1 MHRKSAAP
9 EGRSAAVGL
18 VFAGALTAA
27 LAGAV
32 GCDGAA
38 DGESEK
44 GAPLRQ
50 TNVAVALVRPDSMVQ
65 HSVLPVTALPW
76 QQATLAF
83 QEPGA
88 VAAVLVDLDD
98 AVSAG
103 QELAHLDDDL
113 IRAAVSEAEAGLAL
127 QRYRHERTGQLH
139 AEGSV
144 AERELR
150 QVAYEL
156 QRATALLATAR
167 KRAANTVLR
176 APFGGA
182 IAARWIETGES
193 VQPGTPAFELVRV
206 DSVKALAWVAERR
219 IGEFAVG
226 DRVNVQFD
234 ALPDTDFDA
243 AVSRIGPA
251 ADPERRVFPVQ
262 VYLDNPAGG
271 IRAGMIGRVRVVR
284 RTLTDV
290 AVVPR
295 EAVHGQPGQTT
306 VFVANAGTAR
316 VRPVTLGPEAD
327 NRVVVTSGLQFG
339 DTVVVAGGRDLID
352 GDRIRV
358 TEGGGG
364 P

>member
-1 MHRKSAAP
+1 MRA
-9 EGRSAAVGL
+9 RSAAHDSD
-18 VFAGALTAA
+18 TATMRLA

-32 GCDGAA
+32 VTMTACCGCGGAA
-38 DGESEK
+38 EDEAETGK
-44 GAPLRQ
+44 PLRL
-50 TNVAVALVRPDSMVQ
+50 TNVAVTVVRPDSLVQ
-65 HSVLPVTALPW
+65 HSALPVTAMPW

-98 AVSAG
+98 PVAAG
-103 QELAHLDDDL
+103 QELARLDDDL
-113 IRAAVSEAEAGLAL
+113 IRATVSEAEAALAL
-127 QRYRHERTGQLH
+127 QRYQHERTHQLH
-139 AEGSV
+139 KEGSV

-150 QVAYEL
+150 QIEYEL
-156 QRATALLATAR
+156 QRATALLTTAR
-167 KRAANTVLR
+167 KRAANTVLT

-206 DSVKALAWVAERR
+206 DSVKALAWVSERR
-219 IGEFAVG
+219 VGEFAVG
-226 DRVNVQFD
+226 DPVSVHFD
-234 ALPDTDFDA
+234 ALADADFDA

-262 VYLDNPAGG
+262 VYLDNPAGR

-290 AVVPR
+290 AVLPR
-295 EAVHGQPGQTT
+295 QAVHGQPGQTS
-306 VFVANAGTAR
+306 VFVAIAGTAR
-316 VRPVTLGPEAD
+316 VRPVMLGPEAD
-327 NRVVVTSGLQFG
+327 NRVVITSGLQFG
-339 DTVVVAGGRDLID
+339 DAVVVTGGRDLID